1 MEISVSKQTGRVD
14 VTILS
19 LNGQLD
25 GQSYQELIQQ
35 GRGLYDAGARNFLLD
50 LGGLTYISS
59 AGLVALHTLA
69 LLLRGE
75 SLPVT
80 EDGWASMKAVKKD
93 VGGKREEHLKLLNLQ
108 PEVRNVLEMVGFDRA
123 FEMYSNLEEAVGS
136 F

>member
-1 MEISVSKQTGRVD
+1 MEISVSKQTGRVE
-14 VTILS
+14 VTVLS

-35 GRGLYDAGARNFLLD
+35 GRGLYDAGARSFLLD
-50 LGGLTYISS
+50 LSGLTYISS

>member
-1 MEISVSKQTGRVD
+1 MEISVSKQTGRVE

>member
-1 MEISVSKQTGRVD
+1 MEISVSKQTGRVE
-14 VTILS
+14 VTVLS